1 MNPVIAVAVF
11 AAVLAVGAWVWLRS
25 TEHQLETDLTHYLL
39 TLPVDEWD
47 L

>member
-1 MNPVIAVAVF
+1 MTYLAVF
-11 AAVLAVGAWVWLRS
+11 ATVLAVGAWVWLRS
-25 TEHQLETDLTHYLL
+25 NENQLETDLTQYLL